1 MSTSGTSVSVL
12 VAAFV
17 FGIVVNAASAALF
30 LHVNSHGST
39 VFRDGQRLVLT
50 TFLLSAALWAQTDF
64 ISIAIDPTATSSCQ
78 VGIIFSTFF
87 DQLARFS
94 IEQYLLWAINK
105 GAKSGVQQMVLQA
118 LIVTRFVVGCVFVG
132 FSRPQFD
139 PVCVPMSSMI
149 PVAIVVVVLD
159 VVLIVTLAVMAIMA
173 DLMRDVREGG
183 SDAGRS
189 KSILLVIVAF
199 AIWTAVC
206 VISSRRFLYHSLES
220 LWLTKPAKLDQRDH
234 ASWHDQH
241 RPSSADSPTGD
252 RAHNPSL

>member
-1 MSTSGTSVSVL
+1 MSTSGTSVPAL

-39 VFRDGQRLVLT
+39 LFRDGQRLVLT
-50 TFLLSAALWAQTDF
+50 TFLLGAALWAQTDF

-105 GAKSGVQQMVLQA
+105 GAKSGVQQIILQA
-118 LIVTRFVVGCVFVG
+118 LVVTRFVVGCVFVG

-139 PVCVPMSSMI
+139 PVCVSTSSVM

-159 VVLIVTLAVMAIMA
+159 VVLIVTLAVMAIMTG
-173 DLMRDVREGG
+173 LISDVREGRLE
-183 SDAGRS
+183 AGRS

-199 AIWTAVC
+199 AVWTAVC
-206 VISSRRFLYHSLES
+206 SILFSPFRLYFLGDLYLTFLEKNRRVWSCFL
-220 LWLTKPAKLDQRDH
+220 A
-234 ASWHDQH
+234 
-241 RPSSADSPTGD
+241 
-252 RAHNPSL
+252 